1 MSKITLYL
9 TPQHH
14 NLLYC
19 TIQEVSMSACAL
31 WELLLTLVAI
41 VSLSFAYHYKNLASR
56 MRMRARV
63 YIQYVPRDQLTGE
76 ERVVLEAFK
85 KDLGLT

>member
-1 MSKITLYL
+1 
-9 TPQHH
+9 
-14 NLLYC
+14 
-19 TIQEVSMSACAL
+19 V

-63 YIQYVPRDQLTGE
+63 YIKYVPRDQLTE
-76 ERVVLEAFK
+76 AERVVFDDFK
-85 KDLGLT
+85 KDVGIR